1 MQTPETK
8 PKLTGRTSIPAPTI
22 LIRPTRYVVRMI
34 VFVAIVAVVAALLH
48 ETAYRF
54 FLRNPPLNA
63 LILGVLATGIWLAFR
78 SVLSLEPEV
87 NWIQRFRQNEA
98 SGVAP
103 PLLAAV
109 AAMMND
115 PQRPAALTANNVR
128 NLLDGIYNRLEERRE
143 TSRI

>member
-1 MQTPETK
+1 MAYAPYLAGDPPMQTPETK

-63 LILGVLATGIWLAFR
+63 LILAVLGRASGSR
-78 SVLSLEPEV
+78 SARAPQPEV
-87 NWIQRFRQNEA
+87 H
-98 SGVAP
+98 
-103 PLLAAV
+103 
-109 AAMMND
+109 
-115 PQRPAALTANNVR
+115 
-128 NLLDGIYNRLEERRE
+128 
-143 TSRI
+143 